1 MINTQSNLKV
11 VLVLLLM
18 SCNWSVYAQTAKNPL
33 QHDDA
38 IYVSEQGVYKYD
50 SRDMSLQWSALISMQ
65 TFAPVISDGVL
76 YVGSTQGM
84 YALDILTG
92 YEVWHIED
100 GFTLFSPVI
109 YNQHLYAGSLHGILY
124 DIFPSDG
131 AVNWSSQFN
140 GWVYSPVVI
149 PMQKRLWTGGQA
161 HRAIAV
167 NMDNGEQ
174 IHAVTLAQEVI
185 FSPKKIDDE
194 SVGYNLFDGSTVII
208 NASSGSI
215 SIIIEGSSPAK
226 NLLLRNGSI
235 FRSSRSGL
243 LTEFTKQSEQVNW
256 QEKYFESGLTI
267 YAGLKN
273 RLLLSDEDRWLL
285 LFDSK
290 NKKLLWKQEMQGNWF
305 LPMQLSENRVVVF
318 YKNSMN
324 LNNPVAVILDIT
336 HKK

>member
-1 MINTQSNLKV
+1 MINTRPCLKV
-11 VLVLLLM
+11 VLILIFM

-38 IYVSEQGVYKYD
+38 IYVSEQGVYKYVLLD
-50 SRDMSLQWSALISMQ
+50 LSLKWSALISMQ
-65 TFAPVISDGVL
+65 TFEPVISNDVL
-76 YVGSTQGM
+76 YVGSTQGL

-92 YEVWHIED
+92 HEIWHIED

-131 AVNWSSQFN
+131 TVNWSSQFE

-174 IHAVTLAQEVI
+174 IHAITLAQEVI
-185 FSPKKIDDE
+185 FSPIKIDDE

-215 SIIIEGSSPAK
+215 SKIIEGSSQAK
-226 NLLLRNGSI
+226 NLLLSNGSI
-235 FRSSRSGL
+235 FRSNRSGL
-243 LTEFTKQSEQVNW
+243 LDEFSKQSEQINW
-256 QEKYFESGLTI
+256 
-267 YAGLKN
+267 
-273 RLLLSDEDRWLL
+273 
-285 LFDSK
+285 
-290 NKKLLWKQEMQGNWF
+290 
-305 LPMQLSENRVVVF
+305 
-318 YKNSMN
+318 
-324 LNNPVAVILDIT
+324 
-336 HKK
+336 